1 MQLDTSNKKNG
12 HGLLNAVESI
22 LSTVFVPS
30 LRKLEK
36 GWGALDNPPGSQT
49 KMDFLNNLNSFIS
62 VLTGQYTSRK
72 RNRVT

>member
-1 MQLDTSNKKNG
+1 MQLDTSSKKNG

-36 GWGALDNPPGSQT
+36 GWGALDSPPGAQT
-49 KMDFLNNLNSFIS
+49 KTDFLNSLDSFIS
-62 VLTGQYTSRK
+62 VLTCEFTFTKPS
-72 RNRVT
+72 